1 MTLDPH
7 IQHHILIY
15 GVFFVF
21 AMLFAFLI
29 NRLFLKFANTLGTK
43 NNAEGTIIRWS
54 SISKPAIGGI
64 SFYILFLISIA
75 SYTVLFSP
83 KQVGYNYNSEFVGV
97 LLSMAA
103 GFLIGLADD
112 AYNTKPWLKFSVQ
125 LLCAFI
131 LILSGIYIDITNNAI
146 INYALTVF
154 WVVGIM
160 NSINMLDNMDGI
172 TTTVSIFI
180 ITTIAILIGLRS
192 DFQNIH
198 LIILVGVI
206 ASLLSFLY
214 FNWNPSKMY
223 MGDTGSQFLGVF
235 LSAFSIIYFWNDPYP
250 HFEGGISKHFVIPVI
265 AFIVPIIDTTVV
277 VVNRMSRGR
286 SPFVGG
292 KDHTTHSL
300 AYLGLTDRQVAFIF
314 AAISAN
320 SMLIVIFIKRYI
332 IGWTWEF
339 NFIFGGY
346 FFFLL
351 TVFFYTTNRKLIR
364 EKLKERSFKSE
375 IKMSQ
380 VQVEQN

>member
-1 MTLDPH
+1 MDSLT
-7 IQHHILIY
+7 QHHLLVY
-15 GVFFVF
+15 GMFFLF
-21 AMLFAFLI
+21 SILFAFLI
-29 NRLFLKFANTLGTK
+29 NLLFLKFANTLGTK

-54 SISKPAIGGI
+54 SVSKPAIGGI

-75 SYTVLFSP
+75 CYTVLFSP
-83 KQVGYNYNSEFVGV
+83 KQVGNNYNSEFVGI

-112 AYNTKPWLKFSVQ
+112 AYNTKPFLKFSVQ
-125 LLCAFI
+125 VLCSVI
-131 LILSGIYIDITNNAI
+131 LILSGIYIEISNNII

-160 NSINMLDNMDGI
+160 NSVNMLDNMDGI

-180 ITTIAILIGLRS
+180 MATIAVLIGLRS

-198 LIILVGVI
+198 LIILTGVI

-250 HFEGGISKHFVIPVI
+250 HFDGGISKHFVIPVI

-277 VVNRMSRGR
+277 VINRTLRGN

-300 AYLGLTDRQVAFIF
+300 AYMGLTDRQVAMIF

-320 SMLIVIFIKRYI
+320 SMLIVIFIKRYL
-332 IGWTWEF
+332 IGWSWEF
-339 NFIFGGY
+339 NFIFGFY
-346 FFFLL
+346 FMVLLAVFL
-351 TVFFYTTNRKLIR
+351 YTTNRKLIR
-364 EKLKERSFKSE
+364 ERLKEKSFKTE
-375 IKMSQ
+375 VKLNN
-380 VQVEQN
+380 VQMESN